1 MHAVF
6 HQKVIKCFQTG
17 CANLCFCIVFSDFHV
32 LACRIV
38 RLSNVM
44 IPGVGSELVPLH
56 HSLPLNHFYE
66 KLIVHAHECILYT
79 KKEKGC

>member
-1 MHAVF
+1 MLP
-6 HQKVIKCFQTG
+6 
-17 CANLCFCIVFSDFHV
+17 NWLCQFMLLYSVLRFFMFSDFHV
-32 LACRIV
+32 LACKIV

-44 IPGVGSELVPLH
+44 ISGGSELVPLH

-66 KLIVHAHECILYT
+66 KLIVHAHECIFYT